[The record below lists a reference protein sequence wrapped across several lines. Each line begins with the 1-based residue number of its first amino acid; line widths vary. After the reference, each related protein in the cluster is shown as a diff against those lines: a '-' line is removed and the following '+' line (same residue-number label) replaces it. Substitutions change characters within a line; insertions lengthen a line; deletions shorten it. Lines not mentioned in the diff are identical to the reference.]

1 MFYICF
7 YSIVKLFNFFSF
19 IIIFNIVNMRI
30 AFLNCF
36 SEFLKLKLPYQRFF
50 SFINIIKYIVSCFT
64 TCITVI
70 AICFY
75 TNLVSFL
82 QVNLVFTNLI
92 YRLFFI
98 KCFLNILVISFYLFL
113 SVVQPAN
120 KSVEQLQQLWFYVIS
135 LMSFL
140 LIVFRL

>member
-1 MFYICF
+1 
-7 YSIVKLFNFFSF
+7 
-19 IIIFNIVNMRI
+19 MRI

-36 SEFLKLKLPYQRFF
+36 SEFLKLKLPYQRFSRLSILSSTSSAALLRVLLSLLF
-50 SFINIIKYIVSCFT
+50 
-64 TCITVI
+64 
-70 AICFY
+70 AFY

-120 KSVEQLQQLWFYVIS
+120 KSVEAAATTMVLRNFINVIPPHSVSIVILYKDS
-135 LMSFL
+135 L
-140 LIVFRL
+140 